1 MPLLIVQ
8 FPLKIS
14 SLFQKFFSASSSS
27 TLRPWTTHFSPTIWN
42 PLMTAAPKMAPLPKK
57 VESPAHRA
65 REGTERLEREEA
77 EAKTYFLPRV
87 WTPWMTEV
95 RKMRPDPSRV
105 ERPRQRNRLG
115 RDKLRR
121 EKMKGN

>member
-1 MPLLIVQ
+1 
-8 FPLKIS
+8 
-14 SLFQKFFSASSSS
+14 
-27 TLRPWTTHFSPTIWN
+27 
-42 PLMTAAPKMAPLPKK
+42 
-57 VESPAHRA
+57 
-65 REGTERLEREEA
+65 
-77 EAKTYFLPRV
+77 
-87 WTPWMTEV
+87 MTEV